1 MTFDEIFQYLE
12 SPPTIY
18 EKEIFVFVDA
28 VDEDGKVQF
37 DLTNIIH
44 LYFDVYDNDDDDC
57 C

>member
-18 EKEIFVFVDA
+18 ARDIFVLVDA

-37 DLTNIIH
+37 DLKNIIH